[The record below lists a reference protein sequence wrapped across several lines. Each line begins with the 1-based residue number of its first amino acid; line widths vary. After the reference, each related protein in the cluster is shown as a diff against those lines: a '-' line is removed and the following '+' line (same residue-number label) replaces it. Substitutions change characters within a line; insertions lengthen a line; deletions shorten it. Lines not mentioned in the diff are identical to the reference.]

1 MKNNKL
7 SSGQDFDAGGG
18 VGANAGTGAVE
29 KSGDGSNVKV
39 VSIPPCAVLLVDKPA
54 GITSHDVVDR
64 IRRLTGI
71 RKVGH
76 AGTLDPFATG
86 LLLVLVGKATR
97 LSDYFTPLDK
107 EYRVTVQFGAA
118 STTGDVDG
126 VITPAANA
134 DGQVSPAADMDDDI
148 LPIGKVAPPAPVTE
162 EALRETLP
170 GFTGKMRQ
178 QAHVFSA
185 VKVSGEALYRKARRG
200 ETVKAPVRDIEVHRL
215 ELESFDGEKQQAVL
229 SVACSKGTYIR
240 QLCED
245 IAAALGTAAY
255 AAILRRTRVGEFGV
269 DRAASLEK
277 LGSMP
282 RESLLAESNPSFI
295 SALGALYF
303 LPVRDVDE
311 KDARAVTAGCAI
323 SGDESGPVRL
333 AADGRL
339 LAIYRPGDDPGQLRP
354 LVVLA

>member
-1 MKNNKL
+1 
-7 SSGQDFDAGGG
+7 
-18 VGANAGTGAVE
+18 ANAGTGAVE

-126 VITPAANA
+126 VITPAA
-134 DGQVSPAADMDDDI
+134 
-148 LPIGKVAPPAPVTE
+148 PPTPVTE

-178 QAHVFSA
+178 RAHAYSA
-185 VKVSGEALYRKARRG
+185 VKVGGEALYRKARRG

-255 AAILRRTRVGEFGV
+255 AAILRRTRVGEFRV
-269 DRAASLEK
+269 DRAAGLEK

-282 RESLLAESNPSFI
+282 RESLLTESNPSFI
-295 SALGALYF
+295 TALGALYF

-311 KDARAVTAGCAI
+311 KDARAVTAGRAI
-323 SGDESGPVRL
+323 SGEESGPVRL

>member
-1 MKNNKL
+1 MKNSKL
-7 SSGQDFDAGGG
+7 SSRQDFDAGGG
-18 VGANAGTGAVE
+18 VGTNAGTGAVE
-29 KSGDGSNVKV
+29 TAGDGSNAKV

-86 LLLVLVGKATR
+86 LLLILVGKATR

-107 EYRVTVQFGAA
+107 EYRVTVQFGAV

-126 VITPAANA
+126 VITP
-134 DGQVSPAADMDDDI
+134 
-148 LPIGKVAPPAPVTE
+148 VAPPTPVTE

-178 QAHVFSA
+178 QAHAYSA
-185 VKVSGEALYRKARRG
+185 VKVGGEALYRKARRG

-311 KDARAVTAGCAI
+311 KDARAVTAGRAI
-323 SGDESGPVRL
+323 SGEESGPVRL